1 VKEIKMAEEA
11 TGKSVKRWNP
21 FRDEL
26 SFPESLLREWDFP
39 LGRLARRLEERGRA
53 AGLSPAVDLTED
65 DKSYRVSVELP
76 GVRKE
81 DVTVELH
88 DDVLTIRG
96 EKKSEREEKK
106 DRTHWVERSYGSFSR
121 SFTLPATAVAEQ
133 LKATFKDGV
142 LDVEIPKKEAAKAR
156 QIAIK

>member
-1 VKEIKMAEEA
+1 MADEP
-11 TGKSVKRWNP
+11 TKVRRWNP

-26 SFPESLLREWDFP
+26 SLPELVLRDWEFPFAR
-39 LGRLARRLEERGRA
+39 GARRPEETTRGRVA
-53 AGLSPAVDLTED
+53 ALSPAVDLAED
-65 DKSYRVSVELP
+65 DKSYLVTAELP

-88 DDVLTIRG
+88 EDVLTIRG

-106 DRTHWVERSYGSFSR
+106 DRSHWIERSYGSFSR
-121 SFTLPATAVAEQ
+121 SFTLPANAVAEEM
-133 LKATFKDGV
+133 KATFKDGV
-142 LDVEIPKKEAAKAR
+142 LSVEIPKKEAAKAR